1 MAELLRRRVAGE
13 PFPYSF
19 IHEADPYSAAPED
32 LVHGREHAPDT
43 DPEDGKGVAWYF
55 CWSAKFHVSAG
66 GGSASK
72 RKRKVAAAGAT
83 YWHPETGKQ
92 AIIGTDR
99 KSVGAYKRT
108 LSYMHKI
115 KNSPGVETPVKKK
128 RLGWCMVEIGLDHA
142 HHQLVLCKLYK
153 PHPPRTHPQ
162 ISKESRLPSSGMP
175 CPAPAPAPAPLGA
188 EIPSTVAIVRNGSA
202 AAAVVTVVID
212 LCGSSIPPAQQMKD
226 MANLVRDLQSPVV
239 VCSAMGNTTTTIL
252 LAAWK
257 AMRRGTEKLCEIHE
271 LVSIKELHLRT
282 TYELGLETSTVLGS
296 LDELEHQLQHVAMA
310 KQPAP
315 WTQDYL
321 VSFGERTSTKIFSE
335 YLNKLE
341 GTLQEWKLCDVV
353 TSGTGCSDLT
363 ATTMDRAM
371 ESREIQVW
379 KDVDGIFRCDPK
391 VCADATLVP
400 HLTFDEAAELSDF
413 AEQSMKLAMEYGIS
427 VRVRNPYK
435 PQAPGTVIT
444 KTRDMSESTLTSIVL
459 KSNITMLDIKSKR
472 MQGHS
477 DFFTTAFSK
486 FKHFEYLGISV
497 DCKVTTI
504 EGKMSFTLVPSELS
518 SEELIKQELDNAVE
532 ELQKIADVHRLQNV
546 SVISLI
552 GNAQQSSSI
561 QEKALSVLRST
572 NAEVH
577 KFSQDS
583 SKVMKTFFVVENC
596 RAKDCVHAL
605 HSAFFE
611 KGLVSE
617 VGGVDNGSSS
627 SGVNRD
633 MEAPLCGGQ
642 EWTEMEASVEE
653 FIQNVLVSHKDD
665 PEPIECDNLW
675 DLEDLLEEP
684 RHVEATPA
692 KRVPMLSFNNDQ
704 MPVGCWLP
712 NDFFV
717 GRPSH
722 WQASLPYDSATD
734 SPESNKLIN

>member
-1 MAELLRRRVAGE
+1 MLPASEPRTLTPDLDPLKMAELLRRRVAGE

-202 AAAVVTVVID
+202 AAAVTVVID

-226 MANLVRDLQSPVV
+226 MAYLIRDLQSPVV

-257 AMRRGTEKLCEIHE
+257 AMSRGTEKLCEIHE

-282 TYELGLETSTVLGS
+282 TDELGLETSTVS
-296 LDELEHQLQHVAMA
+296 
-310 KQPAP
+310 
-315 WTQDYL
+315 
-321 VSFGERTSTKIFSE
+321 
-335 YLNKLE
+335 
-341 GTLQEWKLCDVV
+341 
-353 TSGTGCSDLT
+353 
-363 ATTMDRAM
+363 
-371 ESREIQVW
+371 
-379 KDVDGIFRCDPK
+379 
-391 VCADATLVP
+391 DATLVP

-518 SEELIKQELDNAVE
+518 SEELIKQ
-532 ELQKIADVHRLQNV
+532 
-546 SVISLI
+546 
-552 GNAQQSSSI
+552 
-561 QEKALSVLRST
+561 ALSVLRST

-605 HSAFFE
+605 HPAFFE

-633 MEAPLCGGQ
+633 TEAPLCGGQ

-653 FIQNVLVSHKDD
+653 FIQNVL
-665 PEPIECDNLW
+665 E
-675 DLEDLLEEP
+675 
-684 RHVEATPA
+684 VE
-692 KRVPMLSFNNDQ
+692 L
-704 MPVGCWLP
+704 
-712 NDFFV
+712 FFS
-717 GRPSH
+717 RRSNAE
-722 WQASLPYDSATD
+722 QRI
-734 SPESNKLIN
+734 SPERAIGEFNPA